1 MTKTLYL
8 MRHGQTLF
16 NFKGIIQG
24 AGDSPLT
31 ELGISQ
37 AKKAKQ
43 YFDNLGITFDSF
55 YSSTQERASDTL
67 ENVVPGTEYIRLKG
81 LKEWHFGM
89 FEGETVHLFDNMV
102 QPDDLFGDRMVPFG
116 GESKEQ
122 VATRLVATMKD
133 IMTNTSENALVVSH
147 GTAIALFLRQYL
159 NIEQAV
165 KYNIGNCNI
174 LKFEYDDTNNN
185 FEFIELIDPVI

>member
-1 MTKTLYL
+1 